1 MELWIQY
8 RWGYLRGGLVGT
20 SMLLILAACTL
31 APPADEPAG
40 VSPAQRAGAIPPSGS
55 YARVIT
61 RYQPLEDVTVVE
73 YRAATPDGLT
83 FLAYYTVPG
92 RVPSGAPDTL
102 HFGCVVHHDA
112 GNRGQGAGARLIFR
126 AQDQPLDLGELRFA
140 PGAGA
145 DNYWREGVPRQ
156 TVLPVLAA
164 ATLEGS
170 CGGVPFRLSPAQWAT
185 LQAFVA
191 GAAAESGR

>member
-1 MELWIQY
+1 M
-8 RWGYLRGGLVGT
+8 GGLVGAG
-20 SMLLILAACTL
+20 MLLILAACTS
-31 APPADEPAG
+31 APPAEAPAG
-40 VSPAQRAGAIPPSGS
+40 VSPAQGSRIIPPAAP

-61 RYQPLEDVTVVE
+61 RYQPPEDVTVVE
-73 YRAATPDGLT
+73 YRAATSTGLT

-112 GNRGQGAGARLIFR
+112 GHRGQGAGARLIFR
-126 AQDQPLDLGELRFA
+126 VQDHPLDLGELRFA

-156 TVLPVLAA
+156 AVLPVLAA

-170 CGGVPFRLSPAQWAT
+170 CGGVPFQLSPAQWAT
-185 LQAFVA
+185 FQAFVA